1 MYIYEN
7 YFDDSGSGSVREW
20 LKRKFHL
27 KNTTETEEKSENECC
42 VLDYK
47 IYGTFTCNNNN

>member
-7 YFDDSGSGSVREW
+7 YFDDSGSGSVRKW

-27 KNTTETEEKSENECC
+27 KNTTETEEKSENLCC